1 MDPYKL
7 QRQNAAIR
15 KVLGELLAVEVKDP
29 RVGFVTINGV
39 ELNRDQTVA
48 EVFVS
53 VLGDERERKDSLAG
67 LKKARGFLQ
76 GRLSDVLRLRATPD
90 LRFIYDESLDQGL
103 GVETILDELS
113 ARGEFVDEAERRR
126 RRTLD
131 SLEPPLDL
139 LAALAGAGRIWV
151 VPHVNPDPD
160 AMGSALALAEALRA
174 AGKEAEALHYAEPP
188 AGCES
193 LPGYADALDP
203 EAVAAAFADDE
214 GPDLVVAVDF
224 HHLERTGD
232 LEPLLARAGAAW
244 CIDHHLDGNGPAPL
258 PGWIEPVASSASL
271 LVLRVIE
278 RLVADGQQDAPAI
291 DLTATMATNLYAGLY
306 TDTGGFRFPN
316 TLPLSFEAA
325 ARLVS
330 AGADAADVAE
340 RTLHQRSPASLALLA
355 RVLDTFDYHH
365 GGRILTLRVTREM
378 LAATSTTMAD
388 TEQFTGLASAVSG
401 VRFVVFLKERE
412 DGAWRVSLR
421 TDAAGDVHTAAS
433 QRGGGGHRQAAGCT
447 ATGDPETLVAA
458 LVAELALQ
466 LD

>member
-53 VLGDERERKDSLAG
+53 VLGGEKERADSLAG

-76 GRLSDVLRLRATPD
+76 GRLSDLLRLRATPD

-131 SLEPPLDL
+131 SLEPPRDL
-139 LAALAGAGRIWV
+139 LAALAAATRVWV

-174 AGKEAEALHYAEPP
+174 AGKDAEALRYAEAP
-188 AGCES
+188 AGS
-193 LPGYADALDP
+193 GALPGYDEALAPD
-203 EAVAAAFADDE
+203 AVAAALADGE
-214 GPDLVVAVDF
+214 GPDLVVTVDC
-224 HHLERTGD
+224 HHLERAGD
-232 LEPLLARAGAAW
+232 LEPLLAGVGAAW
-244 CIDHHLDGNGPAPL
+244 SIDHHLDGNGPAPL
-258 PGWIEPVASSASL
+258 PGWLEPLASSASL

-278 RLVADGQQDAPAI
+278 SLAAGEEGGAPAFAVS
-291 DLTATMATNLYAGLY
+291 ATMATNLYAGLY

-325 ARLVS
+325 GRLV
-330 AGADAADVAE
+330 AGGADAADVAE
-340 RTLHQRSPASLALLA
+340 RTLHQRTPASLALLA
-355 RVLDTFDYHH
+355 RVLDTFAYHH
-365 GGRILTLRVTREM
+365 EGRILSLRVTRAM
-378 LAATSTTMAD
+378 LAATGTTMAD

-421 TDAAGDVHTAAS
+421 TDAAGDVHGAAS
-433 QRGGGGHRQAAGCT
+433 SRDGGGHRQAAGCT
-447 ATGDPETLVAA
+447 VTGDPETLVAQF
-458 LVAELALQ
+458 VAELAPQ
-466 LD
+466 LG

>member
-48 EVFVS
+48 LVYVS
-53 VLGDERERKDSLAG
+53 VLGGERERADSLAG

-76 GRLSDVLRLRATPD
+76 GRVSDLLRLRATPD
-90 LRFIYDESLDQGL
+90 LRFIYDESLDQGM
-103 GVETILDELS
+103 GVEIILDELS
-113 ARGEFVDEAERRR
+113 ARGEFVGEAERRR

-131 SLEPPLDL
+131 SLEPPRDL
-139 LAALAGAGRIWV
+139 LAALAGASRIWV

-174 AGKEAEALHYAEPP
+174 AGKDAEALRYLEAP
-188 AGCES
+188 AGCEA
-193 LPGYADALDP
+193 LPGYTDALEPD
-203 EAVAAAFADDE
+203 AVAAAMANDE
-214 GPDLVVAVDF
+214 GPDLVVTVDC
-224 HHLERTGD
+224 HHLERAGD
-232 LEPLLARAGAAW
+232 LEPLLARVGAAW

-258 PGWIEPVASSASL
+258 PGWLEPVASSASL

-278 RLVADGQQDAPAI
+278 SLAAGQDGGEPGF

-325 ARLVS
+325 GRLVA

-340 RTLHQRSPASLALLA
+340 RTLHQRTPASLALLA
-355 RVLDTFDYHH
+355 RVIDTFAYHH
-365 GGRILTLRVTREM
+365 GGRILTLRVTRGM
-378 LAATSTTMAD
+378 LAATGTSMTD
-388 TEQFTGLASAVSG
+388 TEQFTGLASAVRG
-401 VRFVVFLKERE
+401 VRFIVFLKERE

-421 TDAAGDVHTAAS
+421 TDAAGDVHAAAS
-433 QRGGGGHRQAAGCT
+433 QRGGGGHHQAAGCT
-447 ATGDPETLVAA
+447 LFGDPETLTAA
-458 LVAELALQ
+458 FVAELAPQ

>member
-29 RVGFVTINGV
+29 RVGFVTISGV

-232 LEPLLARAGAAW
+232 LEPLLARVGAAW

-258 PGWIEPVASSASL
+258 PGLDRAGGQLGHAAGAEGDRGARRRRPGGRSDDRPDRDDGDQP
-271 LVLRVIE
+271 LRRPLHRHRGLPLPEHAAAELRGRRAPGVG
-278 RLVADGQQDAPAI
+278 RRRRRRRRGADPAPA
-291 DLTATMATNLYAGLY
+291 LAGLA
-306 TDTGGFRFPN
+306 GAAGQGARHLR
-316 TLPLSFEAA
+316 LPPRRPHPDA
-325 ARLVS
+325 ARHARDARRDGDHHGRHRAVHG
-330 AGADAADVAE
+330 AGLGGP
-340 RTLHQRSPASLALLA
+340 RRALRGVPEGARGRRLA
-355 RVLDTFDYHH
+355 RVAAHRRRRRRAH
-365 GGRILTLRVTREM
+365 GRVAARRRRPPSGGRLHR
-378 LAATSTTMAD
+378 D
-388 TEQFTGLASAVSG
+388 
-401 VRFVVFLKERE
+401 
-412 DGAWRVSLR
+412 
-421 TDAAGDVHTAAS
+421 
-433 QRGGGGHRQAAGCT
+433 RG
-447 ATGDPETLVAA
+447 P
-458 LVAELALQ
+458 
-466 LD
+466 

>member
-29 RVGFVTINGV
+29 RVGFVTISGV

-53 VLGDERERKDSLAG
+53 VLGGEQERKDSLAG

-76 GRLSDVLRLRATPD
+76 GRLSDLLRLRATPD

-131 SLEPPLDL
+131 SLAPPPDL
-139 LAALAGAGRIWV
+139 LAALAAATRIWV
-151 VPHVNPDPD
+151 APHVNPDPD
-160 AMGSALALAEALRA
+160 AMGSALALAEALRET
-174 AGKEAEALHYAEPP
+174 GREAEALRYAEAP

-193 LPGYADALDP
+193 LPGYPEALDP
-203 EAVAAAFADDE
+203 AAVAAALADGE
-214 GPDLVVAVDF
+214 GPDLVVTVDC

-232 LEPLLARAGAAW
+232 YAAALAGVGAAW

-278 RLVADGQQDAPAI
+278 SLAAGDGEGAPAFA
-291 DLTATMATNLYAGLY
+291 LNAAMATNLYAGLY

-325 ARLVS
+325 GRLVA
-330 AGADAADVAE
+330 AGADAAEIAE
-340 RTLHQRSPASLALLA
+340 RTLHERTPASLALLA
-355 RVLDTFDYHH
+355 RVLDTFEYHH
-365 GGRILTLRVTREM
+365 GGRLLSLRVTRAM
-378 LAATSTTMAD
+378 LAATGTVMAD
-388 TEQFTGLASAVSG
+388 TEQFTGLASAVRG

-421 TDAAGDVHTAAS
+421 TDAAGDVHAAAS
-433 QRGGGGHRQAAGCT
+433 RRGGGGHRQAAGCT
-447 ATGDPETLVAA
+447 VAGDPAT
-458 LVAELALQ
+458 LVAELAAELAPQ